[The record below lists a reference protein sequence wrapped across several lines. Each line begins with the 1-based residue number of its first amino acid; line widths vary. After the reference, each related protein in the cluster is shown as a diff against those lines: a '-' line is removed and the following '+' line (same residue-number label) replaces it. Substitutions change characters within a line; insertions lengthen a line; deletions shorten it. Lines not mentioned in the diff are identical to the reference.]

1 MRTSI
6 FMALVTLPLAACAKN
21 ADKITPTYVSPM
33 KYEVY
38 NCRQLAEETQRV
50 SARAAAAT
58 GARPSGDKQIA
69 AELGRLRGEIEAI
82 EVASTLKR
90 CGTQTQSAPPPT

>member
-6 FMALVTLPLAACAKN
+6 FMALVALPLAACAKN

-38 NCRQLAEETQRV
+38 NCRQLAEEKH
-50 SARAAAAT
+50 SAR
-58 GARPSGDKQIA
+58 
-69 AELGRLRGEIEAI
+69 
-82 EVASTLKR
+82 
-90 CGTQTQSAPPPT
+90 